1 MLFLFYFYYIKGANT
16 LNTERPSLRAK
27 ETFLHSSRVI
37 SWLSCWVLKKSS
49 LPPQRC
55 LSDTS
60 MQHTQNADT
69 NCGNPD

>member
-49 LPPQRC
+49 FTAAT
-55 LSDTS
+55 LSV
-60 MQHTQNADT
+60 
-69 NCGNPD
+69 